1 MSGPLT
7 APARSDVSDVVC
19 SVHATAA
26 DVRIRVDGRVGSPA
40 DVEQLRTIL
49 RSAFLQAP
57 ERIVVDLNHVDGLG
71 APVIEAIVA
80 LRSEAP
86 DTVIAIDISRL
97 HGPPL
102 LALLA
107 RLLDPG
113 EQPTISRPRPTW
125 P

>member
-19 SVHATAA
+19 AVHATGA
-26 DVRIRVDGRVGSPA
+26 DVRIRVDGCVGSSA
-40 DVEQLRTIL
+40 DVEQLRTVL
-49 RSAFLQAP
+49 RAAFLQGP
-57 ERIVVDLNHVDGLG
+57 ERIIVDLNHVDGLG

-80 LRSEAP
+80 LRGEATT
-86 DTVIAIDISRL
+86 TVVAIDISRL

-113 EQPTISRPRPTW
+113 ERPTISRPRPTW